1 MSSLDE
7 KRLNRLYGLLK
18 KEQNPDNAAA
28 LLALSKAGLLGKL
41 REEAQHENHMET
53 R

>member
-1 MSSLDE
+1 MNNNE
-7 KRLNRLYGLLK
+7 KFAKLLNSC
-18 KEQNPDNAAA
+18 QNPEAICAA
-28 LLALSKAGLLGKL
+28 LLALAKSGLLGKL

>member
-1 MSSLDE
+1 MNNNE
-7 KRLNRLYGLLK
+7 KFCQLLNSC
-18 KEQNPDNAAA
+18 QNPEAVYAA
-28 LLALSKAGLLGKL
+28 LLALAKSGVLGKL